1 MLSIHPHVESFL
13 NEWEEN
19 TLKHKSKPRV
29 RTIANFDVEISSS
42 ARFLTVRINSIF
54 STNRKS
60 KKLSKL
66 LRWIT
71 TKADEHNVVLTFCA
85 QPFGWDKDFLPNK
98 NKIKALVEQHGFEVK
113 FEYPD
118 KAGYEMIRWPA
129 V

>member
-1 MLSIHPHVESFL
+1 MLSIHPHVQDFL

-19 TLKHKSKPRV
+19 TLEHESKLRC
-29 RTIANFDVEISSS
+29 RTVGNFDVEISPS

-60 KKLSKL
+60 GKLSL
-66 LRWIT
+66 LLGWLAAR
-71 TKADEHNVVLTFCA
+71 ADEHNVVLILCA
-85 QPFGWDKDFLPNK
+85 QPFGWDKDFLANK
-98 NKIKALVEQHGFEVK
+98 NKIKALVEKHGFEVK

-118 KAGYEMIRWPA
+118 KEGYEMIRWPS